1 MEGRVNQFP
10 EKLFS
15 LLKRSGCIQI
25 DFGVESG
32 SQESLNRMRKGIK
45 VEHTEDVFHQCYCA
59 RIRTFANILINTP
72 EETEDDVNQTI
83 SLMEKIKA
91 SEYGIGITTPLPG
104 TEIYQQYVKPPLTI
118 AEYEKYKKRQTY
130 ISIVDPRFHMAVHDL
145 DMSHLLMELQD
156 RFVNNKRW
164 KFFSLQPIYLKA
176 ILKSKRKS
184 QYFSIFFFRLFRR
197 LKNII
202 KQKSS

>member
-1 MEGRVNQFP
+1 
-10 EKLFS
+10 
-15 LLKRSGCIQI
+15 
-25 DFGVESG
+25 
-32 SQESLNRMRKGIK
+32 MRKGIK